1 MTVKTSRQDFAE
13 LRTYRQVHLVDVDN
27 LTRGPTQDLAV
38 HQQVRRW
45 YDTASQRRVG
55 DLCFVAMSHY
65 SAFPTSLVW
74 AGAKLYW
81 RSGPDGAD
89 HALIDALDEIQ
100 LSGVDR
106 VCLGSGD
113 TIFRYAL
120 WTVREIGCPVTVVC
134 PECSLSTG
142 LTSVADDLLVLPTPG
157 LKPETLQDQIE
168 DCRSKSWVNREPV
181 LPAMS

>member
-1 MTVKTSRQDFAE
+1 MTVKTACQDFAA
-13 LRTYRQVHLVDVDN
+13 LRTNRQVHLVDVDN
-27 LTRGPTQDLAV
+27 LTCGPTQDLVV

-45 YDTASQRRVG
+45 YDTASQRQVG

-65 SAFPTSLVW
+65 SAFPTSQVW

-89 HALIDALDEIQ
+89 HALIDAIDEIE
-100 LSGVDR
+100 LSGLKR

-120 WTVREIGCPVTVVC
+120 CAVRERGVPVAVVSLRR
-134 PECSLSTG
+134 SLSARIR
-142 LTSVADDLLVLPTPG
+142 SIADDLLVLPTPG
-157 LKPETLQDQIE
+157 SELVTLQEQIE
-168 DCRSKSWVNREPV
+168 DCRSRSWINFEPA
-181 LPAMS
+181 LPAMR

>member
-1 MTVKTSRQDFAE
+1 MAAKTSRQDFTE
-13 LRTYRQVHLVDVDN
+13 LRTNRKVHLVDVDN

-45 YDTASQRRVG
+45 YDTASQRQVG

-65 SAFPTSLVW
+65 SAFPTSQVW

-89 HALIDALDEIQ
+89 HALINAIDEIQ
-100 LSGVDR
+100 LSGLRR

-120 WTVREIGCPVTVVC
+120 WTVRESGIPVTVVC

-181 LPAMS
+181 LSAMS